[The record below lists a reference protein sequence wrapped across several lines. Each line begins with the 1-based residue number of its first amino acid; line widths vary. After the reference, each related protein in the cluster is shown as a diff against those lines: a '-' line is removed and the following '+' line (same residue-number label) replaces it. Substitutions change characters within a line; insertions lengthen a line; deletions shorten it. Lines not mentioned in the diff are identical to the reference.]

1 MDALP
6 RAPLLKSFA
15 KQMLDGAEYLHK
27 NGIVHR
33 ASRLIS
39 CSRSSRKGSCCI
51 RISSATTTPWPGSL
65 IEISSVSIF
74 NPLFVSMATGLGIS
88 SFLRIG
94 HDAPLKLL
102 DLGLSTAILPGQQL
116 KEAACA
122 SISG

>member
-39 CSRSSRKGSCCI
+39 CSRSSRK
-51 RISSATTTPWPGSL
+51 A
-65 IEISSVSIF
+65 
-74 NPLFVSMATGLGIS
+74 FVLHQDIKCDNYAL
-88 SFLRIG
+88 
-94 HDAPLKLL
+94 AWQL
-102 DLGLSTAILPGQQL
+102 DRDF
-116 KEAACA
+116 
-122 SISG
+122 